1 METGIKYTIE
11 KTVTTEMTARIM
23 GSGTL
28 DVLATPSMI
37 ALIEE
42 TAWKSVASELE
53 PGMASVGTNL
63 KIDHLA
69 PTPVGM
75 KVRCET
81 ELKEV
86 DGRKLVFEV
95 NVYDEKGLVG
105 KGTHEELMKKCSVYQ
120 EIALSQ
126 LSKEELDNE

>member
-1 METGIKYTIE
+1 MEERCKRTGT
-11 KTVTTEMTARIM
+11 
-23 GSGTL
+23 GNGFC
-28 DVLATPSMI
+28 
-37 ALIEE
+37 
-42 TAWKSVASELE
+42 W
-53 PGMASVGTNL
+53 NL

-105 KGTHEELMKKCSVYQ
+105 KGTHERFIINEEKFQTK
-120 EIALSQ
+120 AN
-126 LSKEELDNE
+126 SKLNKEQ

>member
-53 PGMASVGTNL
+53 PGMASVGT
-63 KIDHLA
+63 
-69 PTPVGM
+69 
-75 KVRCET
+75 
-81 ELKEV
+81 
-86 DGRKLVFEV
+86 
-95 NVYDEKGLVG
+95 
-105 KGTHEELMKKCSVYQ
+105 
-120 EIALSQ
+120 
-126 LSKEELDNE
+126 

>member
-53 PGMASVGTNL
+53 TGMASVGTNL

-105 KGTHEELMKKCSVYQ
+105 KGTHERFIINEEKFQTK
-120 EIALSQ
+120 AN
-126 LSKEELDNE
+126 SKLNKEQ

>member
-37 ALIEE
+37 AIIEE

-105 KGTHEELMKKCSVYQ
+105 KGTHEELMKTCSVYQ

>member
-86 DGRKLVFEV
+86 DGRKLIFEV

-105 KGTHEELMKKCSVYQ
+105 KGTHERFIINEEKFLAK
-120 EIALSQ
+120 AN
-126 LSKEELDNE
+126 SKLNKEQ

>member
-28 DVLATPSMI
+28 DVFATPSMI

-53 PGMASVGTNL
+53 QGMASVGTNL

-105 KGTHEELMKKCSVYQ
+105 KGTHERFIINEEKFQTK
-120 EIALSQ
+120 AN
-126 LSKEELDNE
+126 SKLNKEQ

>member
-28 DVLATPSMI
+28 DVFATPSMI

-53 PGMASVGTNL
+53 QGMASVGTNL

-75 KVRCET
+75 KVRCDT

-95 NVYDEKGLVG
+95 NVYDEKGFVG
-105 KGTHEELMKKCSVYQ
+105 KGTHERFIINEEKFQTK
-120 EIALSQ
+120 AN
-126 LSKEELDNE
+126 SKLNKEQ

>member
-53 PGMASVGTNL
+53 QGMASVGTNL

-105 KGTHEELMKKCSVYQ
+105 KGTHERFIINEEKFQTK
-120 EIALSQ
+120 AN
-126 LSKEELDNE
+126 SKLNKEQ

>member
-37 ALIEE
+37 AIIEE

-53 PGMASVGTNL
+53 QGMASVGTNL

-105 KGTHEELMKKCSVYQ
+105 KGTHERFIINEEKFQTK
-120 EIALSQ
+120 AN
-126 LSKEELDNE
+126 SKLNKEQ

>member
-53 PGMASVGTNL
+53 PEMASVGTNL

-86 DGRKLVFEV
+86 DGRKLIFEV

-105 KGTHEELMKKCSVYQ
+105 KGTHERFIINEEKFQTK
-120 EIALSQ
+120 AN
-126 LSKEELDNE
+126 SKLNKEQ